1 MRAFDNSLIISSIIS
16 LKEGVQLLLL
26 LLTQLNAVHQQDSEG
41 MTPVMLVTK
50 SNYDELLDRI
60 VKLQPKLDIKVQ
72 SNLRD
77 SEKYWEI
84 SIFVFGSVT
93 SL

>member
-1 MRAFDNSLIISSIIS
+1 MRAFDNSLIIKSIIS

-26 LLTQLNAVHQQDSEG
+26 MTQLNAVHQQDSEG

-60 VKLQPKLDIKVQ
+60 VKLQPKLDIKV
-72 SNLRD
+72 
-77 SEKYWEI
+77 
-84 SIFVFGSVT
+84 
-93 SL
+93 

>member
-1 MRAFDNSLIISSIIS
+1 MRAFDNSLIISSTIS

-26 LLTQLNAVHQQDSEG
+26 MTQLNAVHQQDSEG

-60 VKLQPKLDIKVQ
+60 VKLQPKLDIKV
-72 SNLRD
+72 
-77 SEKYWEI
+77 
-84 SIFVFGSVT
+84 
-93 SL
+93 